1 MAGVREDDD
10 FVADIN
16 VTPFVDVMLVLLVI
30 FMVTAPMMTEGLD
43 VELPQVQAAEV
54 LPTEDDHMI
63 LSIKNDG
70 LLFLDEC
77 PTTLDDLDSV
87 LKHAVALPEKQLFL
101 RADKQVSYG
110 AVMEVMGR
118 VRAAGITNL
127 GMMAES
133 QPSAASDSDSRA
145 PTGPDPAA
153 GAIAQRAAP
162 CLFCS
167 PCSCTAPLWR
177 PASFYRTAAS
187 RRRRRST
194 AFPSRNSLRLRH
206 PARQSC
212 RRIPAPWSRRFSSW
226 RSRHRKRLSYRPRL
240 LQNRSRSFSP
250 SRRR

>member
-1 MAGVREDDD
+1 
-10 FVADIN
+10 
-16 VTPFVDVMLVLLVI
+16 
-30 FMVTAPMMTEGLD
+30 
-43 VELPQVQAAEV
+43 
-54 LPTEDDHMI
+54 MI

-70 LLFLDEC
+70 SLFLDEC

-153 GAIAQRAAP
+153 GAIAQ
-162 CLFCS
+162 
-167 PCSCTAPLWR
+167 
-177 PASFYRTAAS
+177 
-187 RRRRRST
+187 
-194 AFPSRNSLRLRH
+194 
-206 PARQSC
+206 
-212 RRIPAPWSRRFSSW
+212 
-226 RSRHRKRLSYRPRL
+226 
-240 LQNRSRSFSP
+240 
-250 SRRR
+250 

>member
-70 LLFLDEC
+70 ALFLDEC

-101 RADKQVSYG
+101 RADKHVPYG

-153 GAIAQRAAP
+153 GAIAP
-162 CLFCS
+162 
-167 PCSCTAPLWR
+167 
-177 PASFYRTAAS
+177 
-187 RRRRRST
+187 
-194 AFPSRNSLRLRH
+194 
-206 PARQSC
+206 
-212 RRIPAPWSRRFSSW
+212 
-226 RSRHRKRLSYRPRL
+226 
-240 LQNRSRSFSP
+240 
-250 SRRR
+250 